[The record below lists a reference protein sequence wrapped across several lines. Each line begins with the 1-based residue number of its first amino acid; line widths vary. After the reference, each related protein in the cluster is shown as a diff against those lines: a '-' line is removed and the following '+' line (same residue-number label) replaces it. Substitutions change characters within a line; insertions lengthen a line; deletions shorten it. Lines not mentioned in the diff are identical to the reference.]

1 MITREY
7 QKKAMSNRLYRIW
20 YSMKAR
26 CYRQS
31 HNRYK
36 YYGGR
41 GIKVCNAWLIFD
53 NFYNDMNAGYAD
65 DLTIDRIDKDGNYE
79 PSNCRWATQK
89 EQQNNRRN
97 NVILHTGETL
107 AQYAERNNLN
117 YKTLWSR
124 YKKLY

>member
-1 MITREY
+1 
-7 QKKAMSNRLYRIW
+7 
-20 YSMKAR
+20 
-26 CYRQS
+26 
-31 HNRYK
+31 
-36 YYGGR
+36 
-41 GIKVCNAWLIFD
+41 
-53 NFYNDMNAGYAD
+53 MNAGYAD